1 MAEYYVDDGGDNT
14 TGASWATAYTSLS
27 ALDDAIALAAGD
39 IVYIGHDH
47 VCQYAHAAN
56 RTITGPAS
64 GIPCAIISVT
74 QGSNPPTYQK
84 SSSNQID
91 TSEGAY
97 DLTFAG
103 ALALYGICSK
113 PGYRFASSLNSDEA
127 QIFNDCTI
135 KFVSATGKAA
145 FRQFTKVKNL
155 TLDFSNQSAPSA
167 GALISSIATDL
178 VEINGLTIV
187 DADKR
192 TGYFSYNDYNDGG
205 FKLSGADL
213 SGLPAGLVL
222 FYNPYGGGRC
232 EITNCKMPSTWAV
245 INDFPSITGTNGS
258 RKDIFISNC
267 GSANAPE
274 FFAHVLLT
282 HILVSSAAIYRTG
295 GASINEVA
303 TSWFL
308 KTSSFCNKYTFAATP
323 WIYGEVTAGS
333 KTFDL
338 FVTNDTAD
346 LTNQEAW
353 LEVEFLGT
361 SGSPLASLA
370 SNRAANILAT
380 AAAHTDDTTST
391 WNGTGP
397 AFTYKQK
404 LSVSATVAIAGLYRA
419 RLCVAKEI
427 ASSAYLYIDPKVVVS

>member
-47 VCQYAHAAN
+47 ICQYTHSAN

-113 PGYRFASSLNSDEA
+113 TGYRFLTLINPDEA
-127 QIFNDCTI
+127 QIYNDCTI
-135 KFVSATGKAA
+135 KFVSTTGKAL
-145 FRQFTKVKNL
+145 FRQYTKVKNL
-155 TLDFSNQSAPSA
+155 TLDFSDQSAAST
-167 GALISSIATDL
+167 GTLINSSGSDL
-178 VEINGLTIV
+178 IEINGLTII
-187 DADKR
+187 DGAKR
-192 TGYFSYNDYNDGG
+192 TGYFSYGNYNDSG

-222 FYNPYGGGRC
+222 FYSFQAGGDC

-245 INDFPSITGTNGS
+245 INDFPSLTGSGAT
-258 RKDIFISNC
+258 RKNLFISNC

-282 HILVSSAAIYRTG
+282 HILVSSASIYRTG
-295 GASINEVA
+295 GAAINDVA

-308 KTSSFCNKYTFAATP
+308 QTSSFCNRYTFAATP
-323 WIYGEVTAGS
+323 WIYGEVTTGS

-338 FVTNDTAD
+338 FITNDTAD

-361 SGSPLASLA
+361 AGSPLASLA
-370 SNRAANILAT
+370 SNQAANICQQPQIIP
-380 AAAHTDDTTST
+380 TT
-391 WNGTGP
+391 
-397 AFTYKQK
+397 Q
-404 LSVSATVAIAGLYRA
+404 RA
-419 RLCVAKEI
+419 PGMAQAPVLPTNK
-427 ASSAYLYIDPKVVVS
+427 S